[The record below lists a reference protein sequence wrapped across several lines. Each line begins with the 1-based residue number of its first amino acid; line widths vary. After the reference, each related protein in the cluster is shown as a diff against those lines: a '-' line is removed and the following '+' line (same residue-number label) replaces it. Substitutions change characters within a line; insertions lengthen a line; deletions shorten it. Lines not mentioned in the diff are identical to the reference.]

1 MQAKGIPVTYMLFP
15 DEGHGFARPENNTA
29 FNAVT
34 EGFLA
39 TCLGGRAEPI
49 GDAFVGSSATVPV
62 GADAVP
68 GLVEV
73 LRLHAPEIRTCRCM
87 ARAPGFGAMS
97 APRRVLS
104 RGSRPSRHISDGRRL
119 W

>member
-49 GDAFVGSSATVPV
+49 GDDFAGSSATVPV

-73 LRLHAPEIRTCRCM
+73 MKPTEAEVRHSTSM
-87 ARAPGFGAMS
+87 NRATASGALS
-97 APRRVLS
+97 DPRPRRPRGHRTSLPLS
-104 RGSRPSRHISDGRRL
+104 SPQ
-119 W
+119 

>member
-49 GDAFVGSSATVPV
+49 GDDFAGSSATVPV

-73 LRLHAPEIRTCRCM
+73 MRSHEPEIRDRKSVVE
-87 ARAPGFGAMS
+87 GKS
-97 APRRVLS
+97 VSVRVSL
-104 RGSRPSRHISDGRRL
+104 GGRRIIQKTKKQHKH
-119 W
+119 

>member
-1 MQAKGIPVTYMLFP
+1 VKQAESDQIVAEMHTHGIPVTYVLFP
-15 DEGHGFARPENNTA
+15 DEGHGFARPENNMA

-49 GDAFVGSSATVPV
+49 GDDFAGSSATVPV

-68 GLVEV
+68 GLAEV
-73 LRLHAPEIRTCRCM
+73 MKSHEPVIRN
-87 ARAPGFGAMS
+87 
-97 APRRVLS
+97 
-104 RGSRPSRHISDGRRL
+104 
-119 W
+119 

>member
-49 GDAFVGSSATVPV
+49 GDDFAGSSATVPV
-62 GADAVP
+62 GADALP
-68 GLVEV
+68 GPVEV
-73 LRLHAPEIRTCRCM
+73 LRSDEPALRTCVCM
-87 ARAPGFGAMS
+87 DRHPGTGAPAHT
-97 APRRVLS
+97 R
-104 RGSRPSRHISDGRRL
+104 
-119 W
+119 